1 MGGDGDLGL
10 LGFLW
15 CQRESYHLGNGEYR
29 VYIYIHIY
37 LEGMGTTQV
46 KNAISHV
53 THIYI

>member
-29 VYIYIHIY
+29 VYIYTYIFGRYGHYTSKKMQY
-37 LEGMGTTQV
+37 LM
-46 KNAISHV
+46 
-53 THIYI
+53 